1 MPSVYKI
8 LGTQRTSTNDV
19 YTVPSS
25 TEAVVS
31 TIFICNRGATAATY
45 SISVRPTAATTE
57 AIQHFIVSGVTI
69 PGNDTVTITAG
80 IALSADNTIKF
91 TTASSNL
98 SISAFG
104 TEIT

>member
-19 YTVPSS
+19 YTVPSATS
-25 TEAVVS
+25 AVVS
-31 TIFICNRGATAATY
+31 TIFVCNRGVGSATY
-45 SISVRPTAATTE
+45 SISIRPTAATTE
-57 AIQHFIVSGVTI
+57 ANEHFIASEVTI
-69 PGNDTVTITAG
+69 SGNDTITITAG

-91 TTASSNL
+91 TTSSSNL

>member
-1 MPSVYKI
+1 MPSQYKI
-8 LGTQRTSTNDV
+8 LGTQETSTADI
-19 YTVPSS
+19 YTVPSA
-25 TEAVVS
+25 TQAVVS
-31 TIFICNRGATAATY
+31 TIFICNRGVGSATY

-57 AIQHFIVSGVTI
+57 AIQHFIASGVTI
-69 PGNDTVTITAG
+69 LGNDTITITAG

-91 TTASSNL
+91 TTSSSNL